1 MKIIEKLVSESDI
14 FIENYI
20 PGKLGSYGLGYE
32 DLKIINPNLIYASLT
47 GRTNLSLFYET
58 FCFLGWGQEGR
69 YAQRAGYD
77 VIAASFGG
85 LLSITGDADGSPA
98 RVGVAVTDL
107 FTGVLTASAILAA
120 QVDVLQG
127 NGGSWIQSSLFHS
140 QSAMLSHIA
149 ANYLTA
155 GMDGKR
161 YGTAHPSLVPYQSFM
176 TADGKY
182 LTIGAGNNNHFKQ
195 LCQLI
200 DLKES
205 DTFIWIFQN

>member
-1 MKIIEKLVSESDI
+1 M
-14 FIENYI
+14 
-20 PGKLGSYGLGYE
+20 
-32 DLKIINPNLIYASLT
+32 
-47 GRTNLSLFYET
+47 
-58 FCFLGWGQEGR
+58 
-69 YAQRAGYD
+69 
-77 VIAASFGG
+77 
-85 LLSITGDADGSPA
+85 SITGDADGSPA

-161 YGTAHPSLVPYQSFM
+161 FGTAHPSLVPYQSFM
-176 TADGKY
+176 TSDEKY

-200 DLKES
+200 DLKER
-205 DTFIWIFQN
+205 DNFIFDSFYRQNEVLGEKMSNILV

>member
-1 MKIIEKLVSESDI
+1 MFCSVLCSVRKFFLVFCSVLCSAEQ
-14 FIENYI
+14 N
-20 PGKLGSYGLGYE
+20 
-32 DLKIINPNLIYASLT
+32 
-47 GRTNLSLFYET
+47 RTEQICRICSVF
-58 FCFLGWGQEGR
+58 FHPC
-69 YAQRAGYD
+69 
-77 VIAASFGG
+77 
-85 LLSITGDADGSPA
+85 SPA

-200 DLKES
+200 NLKES